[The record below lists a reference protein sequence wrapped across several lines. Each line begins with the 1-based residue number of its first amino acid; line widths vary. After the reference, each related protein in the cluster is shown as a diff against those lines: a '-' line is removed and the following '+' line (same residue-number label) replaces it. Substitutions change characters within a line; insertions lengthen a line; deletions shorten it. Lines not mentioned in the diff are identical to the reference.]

1 MRLLRRNN
9 WVMCGWLWI
18 AGLMVAAGGGCQ
30 MGPQL
35 GPAPDP
41 FYPKEM
47 FKLFPTRPATDYSMS
62 EDAAA
67 LKAAK
72 ADQAERAK

>member
-1 MRLLRRNN
+1 MRLLRRRN
-9 WVMCGWLWI
+9 WFLCGWLWI
-18 AGLMVAAGGGCQ
+18 AGLMVAAGSGCQ
-30 MGPQL
+30 LGPEL

-47 FKLFPTRPATDYSMS
+47 LKLFPTKAPTEYSMS
-62 EDAAA
+62 EEAAA

>member
-1 MRLLRRNN
+1 MRVLRRSN
-9 WVMCGWLWI
+9 WFVCGWLAVAGMI
-18 AGLMVAAGGGCQ
+18 AAAGSGCQ
-30 MGPQL
+30 LGPEL

-47 FKLFPTRPATDYSMS
+47 FKLFPSRPPKEYSMS

-67 LKAAK
+67 LKAAS
-72 ADQAERAK
+72 ADQAARAK